1 VKAIMELVDILKI
14 LPHRYPML
22 LVDRVLECDF
32 KTRIVGMKNLTC
44 NEPFFQGHFP
54 DHPVMPGVLQIEAM
68 AQVGGILLAR
78 LLQTEGTVAYFL
90 SIDKAKFRRMLVPGD
105 SIRIEVDILRIRLG
119 MARVHGRITCEGEV
133 ASESDLMFG
142 YARNS

>member
-1 VKAIMELVDILKI
+1 MKAIMELVDILKI

>member
-78 LLQTEGTVAYFL
+78 LLKTEGTVAYFL

>member
-1 VKAIMELVDILKI
+1 MKAIMELVDILKI

-78 LLQTEGTVAYFL
+78 LLKTEGTVAYFL